1 MRTIIGDLGQ
11 LQEGGDP
18 LIFSLIGFRCRL
30 NQQYWGLIMRLM
42 LCLHFVLLTGCGGLE
57 VIAGSYAVGLA
68 GYSVVDTV
76 TPNDISNE

>member
-1 MRTIIGDLGQ
+1 
-11 LQEGGDP
+11 
-18 LIFSLIGFRCRL
+18 
-30 NQQYWGLIMRLM
+30 MRLM
-42 LCLHFVLLTGCGGLE
+42 LCLHFVLLTGCGGIE